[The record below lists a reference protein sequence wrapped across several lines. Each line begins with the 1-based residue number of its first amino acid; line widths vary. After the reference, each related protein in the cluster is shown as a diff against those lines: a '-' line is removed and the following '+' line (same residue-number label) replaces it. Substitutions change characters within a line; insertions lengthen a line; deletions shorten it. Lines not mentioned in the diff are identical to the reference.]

1 MHSPSLSPAQGC
13 LRLQAVYRAHRTRMF
28 VTQRSRLE
36 FERIL
41 AELEPEPTRPRV
53 TFPLPFI
60 CRPQVEHPSAAAAA
74 IAQAAN
80 ANSFDTPILSFAS
93 FPSTPVASFIQT
105 SHLSLDS
112 SSAHAA
118 CSVPASPSS
127 ASAPLSPSAPRFN
140 HHVCDMVEA
149 NEIVQSAA
157 ALCAVSIG
165 VGTVEDDRPTAAVL
179 LNIDNQRPRSR
190 DMLKSSCDVAV
201 QSYLV
206 PSASATSD
214 ACVGG
219 NVVPSSTSCDSSV
232 HDSASYCDDSF
243 EDDDQLAESSGS
255 SPCSRGSCEAS
266 QLSVNIPPP
275 PYSPEQHSL
284 IERRWP
290 LPLPPDRTHHFLTRV
305 AVMHPHNA
313 SACVMTSICRPP
325 LHQRAAA
332 APNLG
337 QMLTMP
343 PIVTASASAR
353 TAGLCIASP

>member
-1 MHSPSLSPAQGC
+1 
-13 LRLQAVYRAHRTRMF
+13 MF

-60 CRPQVEHPSAAAAA
+60 CRPQVERPSAAAA
-74 IAQAAN
+74 IVQAAN
-80 ANSFDTPILSFAS
+80 ANSCDTPIMSFAS

-140 HHVCDMVEA
+140 HHVCAMVEPD
-149 NEIVQSAA
+149 EIVQSAA
-157 ALCAVSIG
+157 AFCAVSIG
-165 VGTVEDDRPTAAVL
+165 VGTVEYDSPTAAVL
-179 LNIDNQRPRSR
+179 VHIENQRPRSR
-190 DMLKSSCDVAV
+190 DLLKSSCDVAV

-206 PSASATSD
+206 PSVSATSD

-219 NVVPSSTSCDSSV
+219 DVAPSSTSCDSSV

-255 SPCSRGSCEAS
+255 SPCSRGSCEAL
-266 QLSVNIPPP
+266 QLSVDIPPP

-290 LPLPPDRTHHFLTRV
+290 LPLPPDCTRHFLTRV
-305 AVMHPHNA
+305 AVMHPPNA
-313 SACVMTSICRPP
+313 SACIMTRICRPP

-337 QMLTMP
+337 RMSTMP
-343 PIVTASASAR
+343 TSVIASSSAW
-353 TAGLCIASP
+353 TAGLCIATP